1 MPFTVF
7 NHLPLLAWLT
17 TGEGEYTCQLCTVC
31 GLDKEERET
40 LRGVGLKITDRNKEA
55 EGYEIKTSVFKA
67 YNYMKG

>member
-17 TGEGEYTCQLCTVC
+17 TGEGEYTCQLCTVF
-31 GLDKEERET
+31 GLDKEEREI

-67 YNYMKG
+67 CNYMKG